1 MKKNISLQVV
11 GDQGQGKGEKKTG
24 ERALWVENQRVKEPT
39 GSQRTM
45 RPQHWLAFSVVQTLN
60 LPLLVPKPQEPL
72 DQLWL
77 ADLAVSTVWEVGV
90 GIFM

>member
-1 MKKNISLQVV
+1 M
-11 GDQGQGKGEKKTG
+11 GGES
-24 ERALWVENQRVKEPT
+24 ESQSPT

-45 RPQHWLAFSVVQTLN
+45 RPQHWLAFSVVQPLN
-60 LPLLVPKPQEPL
+60 LPLIVPKPQEPS
-72 DQLWL
+72 DQVWL